1 MLRAAQLEVSDLVC
15 RNHDLA
21 ALVIRQDKDGAI
33 GNCGSQGALD
43 LLKGGFGV
51 HDKFSWHGLNS
62 DLDFHGT
69 PLAPR
74 PESWSKYAGPAAS
87 ADQGFDESGQRAES
101 PTSPV
106 LRLTRGGAAYCLGA
120 GCRGP
125 GGGVLGRVSSAG
137 ARPAADAS
145 PGEPGEKLLGGLL
158 GYRAIG
164 AEPVPGADLSHADQ
178 RHAQE
183 VGLLVAEARVFAD

>member
-87 ADQGFDESGQRAES
+87 ADQGFRRVGPAGGEPDQPCAEANS
-101 PTSPV
+101 
-106 LRLTRGGAAYCLGA
+106 RR
-120 GCRGP
+120 
-125 GGGVLGRVSSAG
+125 GGVLPRGR
-137 ARPAADAS
+137 
-145 PGEPGEKLLGGLL
+145 
-158 GYRAIG
+158 
-164 AEPVPGADLSHADQ
+164 VPGAGRWRARAGFVSWWAA
-178 RHAQE
+178 RRRCRARRA
-183 VGLLVAEARVFAD
+183 GREAARRPPWVSRDRC